1 MDQSSLL
8 TSEISSLNSLFLA
21 KAVTLTL
28 PAEFEKDFVLDV
40 VFNGPQI
47 DHPARGHRS
56 PNEQLQAS
64 LYERECTPAWICF

>member
-21 KAVTLTL
+21 KAVTLTI

-64 LYERECTPAWICF
+64 LYERECTPAWIYF

>member
-8 TSEISSLNSLFLA
+8 ITEFSSFNSLLLA
-21 KAVTLTL
+21 EAVTLTL
-28 PAEFEKDFVLDV
+28 PAEFEKHIALDV
-40 VFNGPQI
+40 IFNGPQI

-64 LYERECTPAWICF
+64 LYERECTPAWIGF